1 VSDDRLLN
9 IGAFSVLTGLSI
21 AALRH
26 YDDVGLLR
34 PVSVDAS
41 TAYRRYSLEQVAT
54 GRLVRALRAVELPID
69 VIREIV
75 DTADTRTTTAALRTH
90 RARLLEEERS

>member
-1 VSDDRLLN
+1 MGVVNGENLLS

-34 PVSVDAS
+34 PLSV
-41 TAYRRYSLEQVAT
+41 
-54 GRLVRALRAVELPID
+54 
-69 VIREIV
+69 
-75 DTADTRTTTAALRTH
+75 H
-90 RARLLEEERS
+90 ERSG